1 MTICLDPFSANLRRL
16 VLAMV
21 AGLLPLVPVDAL
33 AQDGAS
39 QVLSDEPPA
48 TGDAHVATTLQLQS
62 APPSA
67 PEVVTTKSGND
78 QTASAPSAA
87 SSKPAP
93 PAGLSTAQI
102 AALQTNLEELGYTSL
117 GPDGFLDDDTI
128 EAFNLWRSETGRSPV
143 KSIGP
148 REYNE
153 FKQEI
158 GQ

>member
-1 MTICLDPFSANLRRL
+1 MTIRFDPFGANLRRL
-16 VLAMV
+16 ILATA
-21 AGLLPLVPVDAL
+21 AGLLPLVPVGAP

-39 QVLSDEPPA
+39 GVVTGEPPA
-48 TGDAHVATTLQLQS
+48 TGDALAAATLQLQS

-67 PEVVTTKSGND
+67 PEVVTTKPAND
-78 QTASAPSAA
+78 QTASAPRVP

-102 AALQTNLEELGYTSL
+102 IELQTNLGELGYTSV
-117 GPDGFLDDDTI
+117 GPDGYIDGDTI

-143 KSIGP
+143 RSIGLG
-148 REYNE
+148 EYYE

-158 GQ
+158 SQ